1 MTNTQKQLETSGEM
15 CYTGVAANVPDCRKE
30 ADMQAKLTIGYA
42 RLSREDGEDGIS
54 NSISTQKT
62 MLESY
67 ANEHGF
73 APYRN
78 ITDDGYSG
86 KDFERP
92 GWQEL
97 MSEVEAGNV
106 ARILL
111 KSMDR
116 MGRNYLQVGL
126 YREIFCERGVQL
138 IAIND
143 NFDSTRGDDDEFMP
157 FKEIMAEW

>member
-1 MTNTQKQLETSGEM
+1 MLS
-15 CYTGVAANVPDCRKE
+15 AANGSDCRKE
-30 ADMQAKLTIGYA
+30 SEMKAKTTILYA
-42 RLSREDGEDGIS
+42 RLSREDSEDGLS
-54 NSISTQKT
+54 NSISTQRT

-73 APYRN
+73 TPYRH
-78 ITDDGYSG
+78 ITDDGFSG

-116 MGRNYLQVGL
+116 MGR
-126 YREIFCERGVQL
+126 
-138 IAIND
+138 
-143 NFDSTRGDDDEFMP
+143 
-157 FKEIMAEW
+157 